1 MAYIKIN
8 KADDGSYI
16 IFMTIEERD
25 KFLDLKYTAK
35 GENELFTKLKEVL
48 PKLKSSMEEDE
59 YLKTFS
65 NITSIH
71 KED

>member
-16 IFMTIEERD
+16 MYMTIEERD

-65 NITSIH
+65 NIT

>member
-1 MAYIKIN
+1 MACIKIN

-16 IFMTIEERD
+16 IFMTIEERG

-35 GENELFTKLKEVL
+35 GEKELFTKLKEVL
-48 PKLKSSMEEDE
+48 PKLKSSMEQDE

-65 NITSIH
+65 NIT

>member
-16 IFMTIEERD
+16 IFTTIEERG

-65 NITSIH
+65 NIT

>member
-16 IFMTIEERD
+16 IFMTIEERN

-35 GENELFTKLKEVL
+35 GENELCTKLKELL

-65 NITSIH
+65 NIT

>member
-16 IFMTIEERD
+16 IFTTIEERD

-48 PKLKSSMEEDE
+48 PKLKSSMEQDE

-65 NITSIH
+65 NIT

>member
-16 IFMTIEERD
+16 IFSTIEVRG

-35 GENELFTKLKEVL
+35 EENELFTKLKEVL

-65 NITSIH
+65 NIT

>member
-16 IFMTIEERD
+16 MYMTIEERD

-65 NITSIH
+65 TIT

>member
-65 NITSIH
+65 NIT

>member
-16 IFMTIEERD
+16 MYMTIEERD

-48 PKLKSSMEEDE
+48 PKLKSSMEQDE

>member
-16 IFMTIEERD
+16 MYMTIEERD

-48 PKLKSSMEEDE
+48 PKLKSSMEQDE

-65 NITSIH
+65 NIT